1 MERLDKLLAATGR
14 WSRREVK
21 DLVRQG
27 RVELDGQPAAAA
39 DVKIDPAAADIRVDG
54 EALSYSRFTY
64 LMLHKPAGVL
74 SAARDSR
81 QKTVLDLL
89 PPELRRRGL
98 SPVGRL
104 DKDTEGL
111 LLLTDNGA
119 LAHRLLSPKSH
130 VDKVYYAR
138 TRGTPTAADA
148 ARLAAGLTLPD
159 GLACLPAYLRV
170 TGDGEVLLT
179 LQEGKFHQA
188 KRMLASCGTPVVY
201 LKRLSMGPL
210 RLEEGLLPGQ
220 FRHLAEEEI
229 SSLQAAVGITA
240 TDCQKNDKT
249 FCEKHKKTLAKS

>member
-1 MERLDKLLAATGR
+1 MRLDQFLSARTMY
-14 WSRREVK
+14 SRRE
-21 DLVRQG
+21 LRQMIQKG
-27 RVELDGQPAAAA
+27 KVT
-39 DVKIDPAAADIRVDG
+39 VDG
-54 EALSYSRFTY
+54 AVVRKADQAVQPEAHTVCLNGREICGDQY
-64 LMLHKPAGVL
+64 LYVLLHKPAGVL
-74 SAARDSR
+74 SAVEDSR
-81 QKTVLDLL
+81 QQTVLDLL
-89 PPELRRRGL
+89 PPELKKQGL

-111 LLLTDNGA
+111 LLLTNDGE
-119 LAHRLLSPKSH
+119 LTHRLLAPKSH

-148 ARLAAGLTLPD
+148 ARFARGITLED
-159 GLACLPAYLRV
+159 GLHCLPAQLQIV
-170 TGDGEVLLT
+170 GENEVLLT
-179 LQEGKFHQA
+179 LREGKFHQA
-188 KRMLASCGTPVVY
+188 KRMLAACGTPVVY